1 MADTTKNELSRALK
15 HQMVTKTLENITVR
29 DITDEC
35 HLNRQTFYYHFHD
48 IYELL
53 EWTIEKEA
61 ARLVSG
67 SRCRDIRAVLIRL
80 FDFAVTN
87 ENFIIHAYKSADRYF
102 VKKFLEDGLRPVIAG
117 IVDEKAEN
125 RKISEEN
132 RKFITD
138 VFVFIL
144 LSVTME
150 WLDNDMNDNLVR
162 KLDKIII
169 LLDGNIG
176 EAIDRFSRKN

>member
-67 SRCRDIRAVLIRL
+67 GRCGDIRAVLIRV
-80 FDFAVTN
+80 FEFVVTN
-87 ENFIIHAYKSADRYF
+87 ESFIIHAYRSADRYF

-125 RKISEEN
+125 RKISEED

-150 WLDNDMNDNLVR
+150 WLDNGMNDNLVR

-169 LLDGNIG
+169 LLDGNID

>member
-15 HQMVTKTLENITVR
+15 HQLLTKTLDNITVR

-48 IYELL
+48 IYE
-53 EWTIEKEA
+53 
-61 ARLVSG
+61 
-67 SRCRDIRAVLIRL
+67 
-80 FDFAVTN
+80 
-87 ENFIIHAYKSADRYF
+87 
-102 VKKFLEDGLRPVIAG
+102 KKFLEDGLRPVIAE
-117 IVDEKAEN
+117 IVDEKAAGREL
-125 RKISEEN
+125 SESDM
-132 RKFITD
+132 KFISD

-162 KLDKIII
+162 KLDKIVI
-169 LLDGNIG
+169 LLDGNID
-176 EAIDRFSRKN
+176 EAIDRFSKKN

>member
-1 MADTTKNELSRALK
+1 MASSTKEALGNALK
-15 HQMVTKTLENITVR
+15 KMLSVKPIDKITVK
-29 DITDEC
+29 DLVEEC
-35 HLNRQTFYYHFHD
+35 GVNRQTFYYHFHD

-102 VKKFLEDGLRPVIAG
+102 VKKFLEDGLRPVIAE
-117 IVDEKAEN
+117 IVDEKAAGRE
-125 RKISEEN
+125 ISESDRN
-132 RKFITD
+132 FISD

-162 KLDKIII
+162 KLDKIVI
-169 LLDGNIG
+169 LLDGNID
-176 EAIDRFSRKN
+176 EAIDRFSKKN